1 MDDDM
6 KREEAEA
13 SPVDQGGR
21 SGKQAYFDML
31 QKGLYGILLLL
42 VLVAAIQL
50 YFSVQEIISSWLEE
64 EWVPVFNSI
73 YYLAVIGLG
82 LYLIKRHA
90 VKL

>member
-6 KREEAEA
+6 RREEAEA
-13 SPVDQGGR
+13 SPADPGKGA
-21 SGKQAYFDML
+21 KQAYFDML

-50 YFSVQEIISSWLEE
+50 YFSVQEIIRSWLEE
-64 EWVPVFNSI
+64 EWVPVFNSL

-82 LYLIKRHA
+82 LYLIKRHL